1 MMTRFVQQLLKFPI
15 IITGLFL
22 VGLLFGMTARDGSHF
37 RTVWVESY
45 LKMHSS
51 LVPGTSAGGL
61 VVIHNNF
68 SALSELAM
76 AHPTIL
82 TITESQFSNIAYV
95 STEGAEES
103 ALRLLR
109 KSPFVRFAV
118 RNQMVFFCH

>member
-1 MMTRFVQQLLKFPI
+1 MNRLAQQVLKLPLI
-15 IITGLFL
+15 MTGLFL

-61 VVIHNNF
+61 VVIHNDF
-68 SALSELAM
+68 SALSELAIT
-76 AHPTIL
+76 HPTIL
-82 TITESQFSNIAYV
+82 TVRESQFSNIAYV
-95 STEGAEES
+95 SVEGAEDS

-118 RNQMVFFCH
+118 KNQLVFFCH

>member
-1 MMTRFVQQLLKFPI
+1 MNRLAQQVLKFPLI
-15 IITGLFL
+15 MTGLFL
-22 VGLLFGMTARDGSHF
+22 IGLLFGMTARDGSHF

-51 LVPGTSAGGL
+51 LVPGTSTSGL
-61 VVIHNNF
+61 VVIHNDF

-76 AHPTIL
+76 AHPAIL
-82 TITESQFSNIAYV
+82 TIKESQFSNIAYV
-95 STEGAEES
+95 SAEGAEES

-109 KSPFVRFAV
+109 GSPVVRFAV

>member
-1 MMTRFVQQLLKFPI
+1 MTRLMRQVFKIPLIMTV
-15 IITGLFL
+15 LFL
-22 VGLLFGMTARDGSHF
+22 FGLLFGMTARDASHF

-51 LVPGTSAGGL
+51 LVPGTSSSGL
-61 VVIHNNF
+61 IVVHNNF
-68 SALSELAM
+68 SALSELAL
-76 AHPTIL
+76 AYPAIL
-82 TITESQFSNIAYV
+82 TIKESQFSNIAYV
-95 STEGAEES
+95 TAEGHEES

>member
-1 MMTRFVQQLLKFPI
+1 MNRLAQQVLKLPLI
-15 IITGLFL
+15 MTGLFL

-61 VVIHNNF
+61 VVIHNDF
-68 SALSELAM
+68 SALSELAT
-76 AHPTIL
+76 AHPEIL
-82 TITESQFSNIAYV
+82 TIRESQFSNIAYV
-95 STEGAEES
+95 SVEGTEES

-109 KSPFVRFAV
+109 GSPFVRFAV
-118 RNQMVFFCH
+118 KNRMVFFCH

>member
-1 MMTRFVQQLLKFPI
+1 MDRFERQVLKFPLI
-15 IITGLFL
+15 MTGLFL

-37 RTVWVESY
+37 RTVWVKSY

-51 LVPGTSAGGL
+51 LVPGTNTGGL
-61 VVIHNNF
+61 VVIHNDF
-68 SALSELAM
+68 SALSELAL

-82 TITESQFSNIAYV
+82 TISKSQFSNIAYV

-103 ALRLLR
+103 ALSLLR
-109 KSPFVRFAV
+109 ESPFVRFAV

>member
-1 MMTRFVQQLLKFPI
+1 MPRLAQQVLKFPLI
-15 IITGLFL
+15 MAGLFL

-51 LVPGTSAGGL
+51 LVPGTNTGGL
-61 VVIHNNF
+61 VVIHNDF

-76 AHPTIL
+76 SHQSIL
-82 TITESQFSNIAYV
+82 AVSESQFSNIAYV
-95 STEGAEES
+95 SVEGAEQS

-109 KSPFVRFAV
+109 ESPFVRFAV

>member
-1 MMTRFVQQLLKFPI
+1 M
-15 IITGLFL
+15 TGLFL

-61 VVIHNNF
+61 VVIHNDF
-68 SALSELAM
+68 SALSELAIT
-76 AHPTIL
+76 HPTIL
-82 TITESQFSNIAYV
+82 TVRESQFSNIAYV
-95 STEGAEES
+95 SVEGAEDS

-109 KSPFVRFAV
+109 RSPFVRFAV
-118 RNQMVFFCH
+118 KNQLVFFCH

>member
-1 MMTRFVQQLLKFPI
+1 MNRLAQQVLKLPLI
-15 IITGLFL
+15 MTGLFL

-76 AHPTIL
+76 AHPAIL
-82 TITESQFSNIAYV
+82 TIKESQFSNIAYV
-95 STEGAEES
+95 SAEGAEES

-109 KSPFVRFAV
+109 GSPFVRFAV
-118 RNQMVFFCH
+118 RNRMVLFCH

>member
-1 MMTRFVQQLLKFPI
+1 MTQFAQKVLKFPLI
-15 IITGLFL
+15 MTGLFL

-37 RTVWVESY
+37 RTIWVESY

-61 VVIHNNF
+61 VVMHNDF

>member
-1 MMTRFVQQLLKFPI
+1 MTRLAEQVLKFPLI
-15 IITGLFL
+15 MTGLFL

-51 LVPGTSAGGL
+51 LVPGTSTGGL
-61 VVIHNNF
+61 VVIHNDF
-68 SALSELAM
+68 SALSELAIT
-76 AHPTIL
+76 HPTIL
-82 TITESQFSNIAYV
+82 TVRESQFSNIAYV
-95 STEGAEES
+95 SVEGAEDS

-118 RNQMVFFCH
+118 KNQLVFFCH